1 MIGAGAYGTA
11 LASVLKYNG
20 HEVNFY
26 DPYKYPKITLASALN
41 AAEAI
46 VFCAPSKAFSE
57 IAKDLPK
64 DLPLII
70 ASKGFLSLEPFANF
84 SDFSVLSGAAFAD
97 DILNETPPFG
107 DQIALTATS
116 HLCETLFSTELIKIE
131 FTTDARAVLLCGS
144 LKNIYAI
151 YVGYISTKNAKNAE
165 NSKNAS
171 AKKAEAADD
180 KTAKAAS
187 GKTAS
192 ETADDKTAK
201 TASEA
206 AESPEKQALFSSIFH
221 ELEDLLFENSSDPSV
236 ARLSCGLPDLILS
249 SSPDSRN
256 FAFGQ
261 LLAKNEV
268 AKAKNG
274 SSAENNSSNIKSF
287 LSKNT
292 VEGYNALTS
301 PDFKQLKIPPTAKL
315 LNKTINLVKELPN
328 ATK

>member
-1 MIGAGAYGTA
+1 MKLAILGAGAYGTA

-26 DPYKYPKITLASALN
+26 DPYKYPKTTLASALN

-46 VFCAPSKAFSE
+46 IFCAPSKAFSE

-70 ASKGFLSLEPFANF
+70 ASKGFLSLAPFADF
-84 SDFSVLSGAAFAD
+84 TDFSVLSGAAFAD

-171 AKKAEAADD
+171 AKKAE
-180 KTAKAAS
+180 
-187 GKTAS
+187 
-192 ETADDKTAK
+192 TADDKTAK
-201 TASEA
+201 TASETADNKTAKA
-206 AESPEKQALFSSIFH
+206 ASEAADDQALFSSIFH
-221 ELEDLLFENSSDPSV
+221 ELEDLLFENDSDPSV

-261 LLAKNEV
+261 LLAENEV

-301 PDFKQLKIPPTAKL
+301 PDFKQLKVPSTAKL
-315 LNKTINLVKELPN
+315 LNKTINLVKELPCH
-328 ATK
+328 